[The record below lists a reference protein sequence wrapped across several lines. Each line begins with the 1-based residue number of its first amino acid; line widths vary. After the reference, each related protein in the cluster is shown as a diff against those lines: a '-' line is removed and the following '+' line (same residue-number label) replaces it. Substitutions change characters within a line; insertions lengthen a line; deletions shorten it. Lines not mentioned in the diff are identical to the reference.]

1 MKVRSMC
8 SECMSIICVLR
19 CVDVKI
25 YTLRVCVSILCFIT
39 YNILYILYNTIL
51 VCGEL

>member
-1 MKVRSMC
+1 VKVRSMC
-8 SECMSIICVLR
+8 SECMCIIRVLR

-39 YNILYILYNTIL
+39 YNIYIML
-51 VCGEL
+51 